1 MRTAH
6 GCSLLEWYMLT
17 LYQYN
22 DVNIGASL
30 FSVGYIGTCALMVI
44 DAEDRARNEMY
55 FELALIGVC
64 DKWSEH

>member
-1 MRTAH
+1 
-6 GCSLLEWYMLT
+6 MLT

-44 DAEDRARNEMY
+44 DAEDRARKELY
-55 FELALIGVC
+55 FEIALIGVC